1 MKQLLIIHGGHTFS
15 DYSTYRKYL
24 SEKTLDYY
32 KLTHPIRWKERLTEE
47 LPGFDVLLPSM
58 PNSDNAVYDEWAI
71 QFEKL
76 LALLNDDAQI
86 LGHSLGAMFVA
97 KYLNINRLSKPVQRL
112 ILVSAAYNDVAGE
125 EIGEFGVGSAV
136 DLPQSA
142 KEIHLFHSEDDPV
155 VPFSELAKFQNDLPY
170 AIAHVFSD
178 RGHFID
184 ETFPEIAQLIKQK

>member
-1 MKQLLIIHGGHTFS
+1 M
-15 DYSTYRKYL
+15 
-24 SEKTLDYY
+24 
-32 KLTHPIRWKERLTEE
+32 TEE